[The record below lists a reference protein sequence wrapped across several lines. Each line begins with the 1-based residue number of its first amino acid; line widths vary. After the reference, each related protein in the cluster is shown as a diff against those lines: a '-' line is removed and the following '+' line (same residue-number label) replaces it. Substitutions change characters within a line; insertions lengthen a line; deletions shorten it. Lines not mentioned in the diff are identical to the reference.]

1 MSVNLFSGGSIL
13 NNLLP
18 QIKIRYPRNWVE
30 ISSAGHVLERNN
42 TKEGERFRL
51 IHAKGNFI
59 DMDEKKNTNIVSYND
74 LIVLADHNVV
84 IRCGED
90 PKTDKLVLQ
99 VIGDV
104 NLYVEGDMHTEVEGN
119 RYDMVNGNWQQECKG
134 VYSVIA
140 DENMAI
146 TSKNQMKLTSNSYE
160 NKTTFLLND
169 LSEGGSIKENVKGNY
184 EVKIQ
189 KETATFSVRSEGDI
203 RTEALKCRYEKTDGN
218 VIQQVGGKIK
228 TNIDGG
234 SISCIAGGCFDGMAD
249 APSSNSYDITVSGV
263 MNTSTSGN
271 YVVAAGGNI
280 DLDASAIYL
289 N

>member
-140 DENMAI
+140 DENMVI

>member
-1 MSVNLFSGGSIL
+1 MAINLFSGGSIL

-30 ISSAGHVLERNN
+30 VSSAGHVLERNN

-74 LIVLADHNVV
+74 MIVLADHNVV

-134 VYSVIA
+134 VYSLIA
-140 DENMAI
+140 DENMVI
-146 TSKNQMKLTSNSYE
+146 TSKNQMKLNSNSYE

-228 TNIDGG
+228 TTIDGG
-234 SISCIAGGCFDGMAD
+234 SISCISGGAFDGMAS

>member
-1 MSVNLFSGGSIL
+1 
-13 NNLLP
+13 
-18 QIKIRYPRNWVE
+18 
-30 ISSAGHVLERNN
+30 
-42 TKEGERFRL
+42 
-51 IHAKGNFI
+51 
-59 DMDEKKNTNIVSYND
+59 
-74 LIVLADHNVV
+74 
-84 IRCGED
+84 
-90 PKTDKLVLQ
+90 
-99 VIGDV
+99 
-104 NLYVEGDMHTEVEGN
+104 
-119 RYDMVNGNWQQECKG
+119 
-134 VYSVIA
+134 
-140 DENMAI
+140 
-146 TSKNQMKLTSNSYE
+146 MKLKSNSYE

-189 KETATFSVRSEGDI
+189 KETSTFSVRSDGDI

-234 SISCIAGGCFDGMAD
+234 SVSCIAGGSFDGMAS
-249 APSSNSYDITVSGV
+249 APSGNSYDITVSGV

>member
-1 MSVNLFSGGSIL
+1 MAINLFSGGSIL

-30 ISSAGHVLERNN
+30 VSSAGHVLERNN

-104 NLYVEGDMHTEVEGN
+104 NMYVEGDMHTEVEGN

-134 VYSVIA
+134 VYSLIA
-140 DENMAI
+140 DENMFI
-146 TSKNQMKLTSNSYE
+146 NSKNQMKLKSNSYE

-189 KETATFSVRSEGDI
+189 KEAATFSVRSEGDI
-203 RTEALKCRYEKTDGN
+203 RTEANKCRYEKTDGN

-228 TNIDGG
+228 TTIDGG
-234 SISCIAGGCFDGMAD
+234 SISCISGGAFDGMAS

>member
-1 MSVNLFSGGSIL
+1 MSKLFQGGT
-13 NNLLP
+13 NQENTNP
-18 QIKIRYPRNWVE
+18 QVKVKYPRNF
-30 ISSAGHVLERNN
+30 IQTTSAGHCIEMNN
-42 TKEGERFRL
+42 TPEGERVR
-51 IHAKGNFI
+51 IINANGNFF
-59 DMDEKKNTNIVSYND
+59 DMDQKNNTNLVCKND
-74 LIVLADHNVV
+74 TIVLSDHNLV
-84 IRCGED
+84 IKVG
-90 PKTDKLVLQ
+90 TDVDTDRLCLQ

-104 NLYVEGDMHTEVEGN
+104 NLYVEGDMHTEIEGD
-119 RYDMVNGNWQQECKG
+119 RYDTVNGNWQQECKG
-134 VYSVIA
+134 VWSMLA
-140 DENMAI
+140 DENMSI
-146 TSKNQMKLTSNSYE
+146 RSENQMKLESNSYE

-234 SISCIAGGCFDGMAD
+234 SISCIAGGSFDGMAS